1 MEYDSPKH
9 HKKSYKQPKKIISN
23 LTRSSDNISIDDIEH
38 YKGIKSENSSAFNS
52 SDVEIIDQKSSKRK
66 ESEITVPTLFEWKE
80 GGNTVLLTGSF
91 CNWNERFMMEKNY
104 KTDNFEFTIDLPLGQ
119 YEYKFIVDNKFRY
132 SACARC
138 TTDEN
143 GNRINYIDNTKD
155 YYEKQEKEKNN
166 LYKNEA
172 RRGGTLVKKKK
183 KQYESN
189 TDNIL
194 EFSGNFGNKFPKKEF
209 FRDEPP
215 AIPKLFGLY
224 MNINLNTRQNQIGNK
239 KYLQKKKLT
248 MNDCFKNIRHQ
259 KHIYYNHILTPTRT
273 YGISNVIINNKLLV
287 KNKSND
293 SSFDSHSENS
303 EKETNYHSKSLNSK
317 KKKEKEGN
325 YIKSCVCSNISV
337 RVKAKLFSIIY
348 YKPLKS
354 KKTHYYS

>member
-1 MEYDSPKH
+1 MESNSPRP
-9 HKKSYKQPKKIISN
+9 HKKSYKRPKKIISE
-23 LTRSSDNISIDDIEH
+23 LSRDTYSISKDDIDN

-52 SDVEIIDQKSSKRK
+52 SDVEILDQKNLKRK
-66 ESEITVPTLFEWKE
+66 ESEITVPTFFEWKE

-143 GNRINYIDNTKD
+143 GNRINYIDNTKE
-155 YYEKQEKEKNN
+155 YYAKDEKEKNN
-166 LYKNEA
+166 LYKNEQ
-172 RRGGTLVKKKK
+172 RRGGTLVKKKNK
-183 KQYESN
+183 KYESN
-189 TDNIL
+189 KNNEL
-194 EFSGNFGNKFPKKEF
+194 KYSGKYGNKYPKKDF

-215 AIPKLFGLY
+215 TIPKLFGIY
-224 MNINLNTRQNQIGNK
+224 MNMNLNTRQNQIGNK
-239 KYLQKKKLT
+239 KYLQKRKIT
-248 MNDCFKNIRHQ
+248 MNDCFKNIKNQ
-259 KHIYYNHILTPTRT
+259 KHIYYNHILTPSGN
-273 YGISNVIINNKLLV
+273 YGISNIFINNKLLN

-317 KKKEKEGN
+317 QKNKKDSN
-325 YIKSCVCSNISV
+325 YIKSCVSSNTSV
-337 RVKAKLFSIIY
+337 RVKSKLFSIIY
-348 YKPLKS
+348 YRPLKQRRI
-354 KKTHYYS
+354 HYYS

>member
-1 MEYDSPKH
+1 MESNSPRP
-9 HKKSYKQPKKIISN
+9 HKKSYKRPKKIISE
-23 LTRSSDNISIDDIEH
+23 LSRDTYSISKDDIDN

-52 SDVEIIDQKSSKRK
+52 SDVEILDQKNLKRK
-66 ESEITVPTLFEWKE
+66 ESEITVPTFFEWKE

-143 GNRINYIDNTKD
+143 GNRINYIDNTKE
-155 YYEKQEKEKNN
+155 YYAKDEKEKNN
-166 LYKNEA
+166 LYKNEQ
-172 RRGGTLVKKKK
+172 RRGGTLVKKKNK
-183 KQYESN
+183 KYESN
-189 TDNIL
+189 KNNEL
-194 EFSGNFGNKFPKKEF
+194 KYSGKYGNKYPKKDF

-215 AIPKLFGLY
+215 TIPKLFGIY
-224 MNINLNTRQNQIGNK
+224 MNMNLNTRQNQIGNK
-239 KYLQKKKLT
+239 KYLQKRKIT
-248 MNDCFKNIRHQ
+248 MNDCFKNIKNQ
-259 KHIYYNHILTPTRT
+259 KHIYYNHILTPSGN
-273 YGISNVIINNKLLV
+273 YGISNIFINNKSLN

-317 KKKEKEGN
+317 QKNKKDSN
-325 YIKSCVCSNISV
+325 YIKSCVSSNTSV
-337 RVKAKLFSIIY
+337 RVKSKLFSIIY
-348 YKPLKS
+348 YRPLKQRRI
-354 KKTHYYS
+354 HYYS